1 MNMLLSP
8 TDRNTTLQCDYLF
21 ICFLLDP
28 PQKTLTLEI
37 TVRLLVQLSNSSIQ
51 KKNDGV
57 GKNEQFLGSTHT
69 ALRNCDRYFNSANY
83 FRYGL

>member
-8 TDRNTTLQCDYLF
+8 TDRNTMLQCDYLF

-28 PQKTLTLEI
+28 PPKNPHIGNYSKIACPAFEFINTE
-37 TVRLLVQLSNSSIQ
+37 
-51 KKNDGV
+51 KNDGV

-69 ALRNCDRYFNSANY
+69 ALRNCDSYFNSANY
-83 FRYGL
+83 FRYDL